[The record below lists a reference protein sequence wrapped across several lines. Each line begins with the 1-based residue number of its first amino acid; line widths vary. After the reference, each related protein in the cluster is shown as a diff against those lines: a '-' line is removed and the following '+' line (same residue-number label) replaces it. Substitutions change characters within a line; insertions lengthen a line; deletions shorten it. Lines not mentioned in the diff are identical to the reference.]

1 MCESTYDLRHLGVV
15 HSETVQ
21 KIKPGRQVRE
31 HTPVGAFEDKACV
44 VTGQAVNVDAGMTA
58 EYSDALLEAVAST
71 RAE

>member
-1 MCESTYDLRHLGVV
+1 M
-15 HSETVQ
+15 
-21 KIKPGRQVRE
+21 
-31 HTPVGAFEDKACV
+31 GAFEDKACV